1 MTLGPGL
8 RKAVLTTH
16 VTTSVGWLGAVAAF
30 LALSIAGLTS
40 HDAQL
45 VRAAEL
51 GMVWMGWSV
60 LVPLSLASLLTGLLQ
75 SLGTEWGLFRHYWIL
90 AKLLINVFADIVL
103 LLFVQSLGSPS
114 YMRSDAPPV
123 HAVVALLLLLLATT
137 LSVYKPRGLTPY
149 GWRRQ
154 LQRRVEASR
163 RRDKGAIA

>member
-40 HDAQL
+40 HDVQL
-45 VRAAEL
+45 IRAAEL

-103 LLFVQSLGSPS
+103 LLFVQSLGSAS

-123 HAVVALLLLLLATT
+123 HAVVALLLLLMATA

-163 RRDKGAIA
+163 RRDRGAIA

>member
-40 HDAQL
+40 HDVQL

-103 LLFVQSLGSPS
+103 LLFVQSLGSAS

-123 HAVVALLLLLLATT
+123 HAVVALLLLLMATA

-163 RRDKGAIA
+163 RRDRGAIA